1 MTKQSFLHG
10 TLLLII
16 AGMIT
21 RGLGFI
27 NRIVIARLIGE
38 EGVGLYMMALPSLFL
53 MLTLTQIGLPAAISK
68 RIAEANEL
76 GDQQKIKQI
85 MTFSFFIIACTSII
99 FTIIMF
105 FLAPFVA
112 YYLLPDDRT
121 LFLLYVVFTVISV
134 VSFVILFNTILLGM
148 RYLKYI

>member
-21 RGLGFI
+21 RGLRFI
-27 NRIVIARLIGE
+27 HRIVIARLIGE

-85 MTFSFFIIACTSII
+85 MTSSFFIIACTSII

-105 FLAPFVA
+105 FIVTFVSN
-112 YYLLPDDRT
+112 YLINDEMTIYP
-121 LFLLYVVFTVISV
+121 LYPMYPSIQLISAV
-134 VSFVILFNTILLGM
+134 CGI
-148 RYLKYI
+148 